1 MAGCRL
7 RLWRYGRGRLRP
19 VLDVGRVEPPPVQ
32 VDEDG
37 VVTSLDG
44 ERWVAPVPDTDGYW
58 FEIVEPERD
67 PTEVSG
73 TLAPLLAR
81 LIDGERDTL
90 NLAKQLASR
99 YEETELLYT
108 ISSIL
113 GRTIRLERAAE
124 TILREVSDV
133 VGAHRASIFVHDE
146 TGGVLRPVAALGAD
160 IDVLPSIPVDDGESI
175 TARVFRSGRPVAY
188 DPRSVSDPNPGIGP
202 DRGYKGSAF
211 LSYPIIYPT
220 PEGVPRPIGVINL
233 TDRLGTDVFS
243 GGERRLVGAVASQI
257 GAAIE
262 NARLVERDLA
272 QQRVRRELELA
283 HGLQLKLLPSP
294 ELLGAGV
301 DAAARC
307 VPALTVGGDFYDF
320 VRLPQGRVG
329 IMLGDVSSH
338 GFPAAL
344 IMALVLSAAGIHAA
358 EIASPDGMLRRLLES
373 VEQELAET
381 EMHLSLFYGVLDA
394 EAGVLRYANAG
405 HPHAFRVTPS
415 GAERLGATS
424 PPLGL
429 ARADAITAAES
440 VWVRGEDT
448 LLIFSDGIVEARN
461 AEGQQLGEERVL
473 QLATQHRT
481 GPAAETVETVLAEAA
496 AFEAT
501 ARDDRTILALRI

>member
-1 MAGCRL
+1 M
-7 RLWRYGRGRLRP
+7 RP
-19 VLDVGRVEPPPVQ
+19 VLDVGGVEPPPVR
-32 VDEDG
+32 VDDAGG
-37 VVTSLDG
+37 VIPTDAT
-44 ERWVAPVPDTDGYW
+44 RWVAQVPDTEGYW
-58 FEIVEPERD
+58 FEIVECERD
-67 PTEVSG
+67 PAGVAG
-73 TLAPLLAR
+73 TVGPLLAR
-81 LIDGERDTL
+81 LIEGEQDTL

-108 ISSIL
+108 ISGIL

-146 TGGVLRPVAALGAD
+146 AGGVLRPVAALGKEVGELAS
-160 IDVLPSIPVDDGESI
+160 IDVDDGESI
-175 TARVFRSGRPVAY
+175 TARVFRSRRPVAY
-188 DPRSVSDPNPGIGP
+188 DPRSANDPNPGIGP
-202 DRGYKGSAF
+202 DRGYRGSAF

-220 PEGVPRPIGVINL
+220 PEGVPRAIGVINL

-294 ELLGAGV
+294 EILGAAV

-307 VPALTVGGDFYDF
+307 IPARTVGGDFYDF
-320 VRLPQGRVG
+320 VRLSGGRVG
-329 IMLGDVSSH
+329 VMLGDVSSH

-381 EMHLSLFYGVLDA
+381 EMHLSLFYGVLDPD
-394 EAGVLRYANAG
+394 AGLLRYANAG
-405 HPHAFRVTPS
+405 HPHAFRVTP
-415 GAERLGATS
+415 GGVERLGATS

-429 ARADAITAAES
+429 AKADAIVAAEAK
-440 VWVRGEDT
+440 WVRGDDT
-448 LLIFSDGIVEARN
+448 LLVFSDGIVEARN
-461 AEGQQLGEERVL
+461 EEGEQLGEERVL
-473 QLATQHRT
+473 QLATAHRA
-481 GPAAETVETVLAEAA
+481 GPATEIVEAVLAEAA
-496 AFEAT
+496 AFEAV
-501 ARDDRTILALRI
+501 AQDDRTILALRI